1 MGQLDLENRMYDDM
15 EEKLKRE
22 KKRKKK
28 EAKEETAIQKTLLT
42 SFANRMARK
51 WGWSKGAKSLNRK
64 DGVGSTAQGRGGHR
78 WESRWAGEL
87 DGGRRK
93 KFS

>member
-28 EAKEETAIQKTLLT
+28 EAKKGDSNTENSVDQLCQQDG
-42 SFANRMARK
+42 RK
-51 WGWSKGAKSLNRK
+51 M
-64 DGVGSTAQGRGGHR
+64 GV
-78 WESRWAGEL
+78 E
-87 DGGRRK
+87 
-93 KFS
+93 